1 MGIDPRALA
10 AMIDHTLL
18 APEATSSDIT
28 KLCAEAVE
36 LGVGTVCVS
45 PSHVAL
51 AYGLLPATIQVAS
64 VVGFPSGAH
73 RSEVKA
79 LEADLALDS
88 GASEIDM
95 VINLAHV
102 LSGDWRGV
110 EDDVAE
116 VRAAAHRPAVLKVII
131 ESGALTD
138 DQIVQ
143 TCKSA
148 VAAGADFVKTSTG
161 FHKTGGATTHAVALM
176 RSTVG
181 PSIGVKASGGIRTLV
196 DALQMIE
203 AGANRIGASASRAIL
218 DAAQTEQN

>member
-18 APEATSSDIT
+18 APEATSSDVT
-28 KLCAEAVE
+28 RLCAEAVE

-45 PSHVAL
+45 PSHVAF

-79 LEADLALDS
+79 LEAGLALEN
-88 GASEIDM
+88 GAIEIDM

-102 LSGDWRGV
+102 LSGNWRGV

-116 VRAAAHRPAVLKVII
+116 VRAAVHRPAVLKVII

-161 FHKTGGATTHAVALM
+161 FHKAGGATTHAVALM

-181 PSIGVKASGGIRTLV
+181 PSIGVKASGGIRTLA
-196 DALQMIE
+196 DALLMIE

>member
-1 MGIDPRALA
+1 MAIDLRALA

-18 APEATSSDIT
+18 APEATSNDIT
-28 KLCAEAVE
+28 NLCVEAVE

-51 AYGLLPATIQVAS
+51 AHGLLPTTIHVAS

-79 LEADLALDS
+79 LEAGLAVDS
-88 GASEIDM
+88 GAIEIDM

-116 VRAAAHRPAVLKVII
+116 VRAAAHQPVLLKVII

-138 DQIVQ
+138 EQIVE
-143 TCKSA
+143 TCKAA

-181 PSIGVKASGGIRTLV
+181 SSIGVKASGGIRTLV

-218 DAAQTEQN
+218 DAARSEQT

>member
-10 AMIDHTLL
+10 AMIDHTML

-51 AYGLLPATIQVAS
+51 AHGLLPATIQVAS

-79 LEADLALDS
+79 FEAGLAVDS
-88 GASEIDM
+88 GAIEIDM

-102 LSGDWRGV
+102 LSGNWSGV
-110 EDDVAE
+110 KDDVAA
-116 VRAAAHRPAVLKVII
+116 VRATVSRPVVLKVII

-138 DQIVQ
+138 EQIVE

-148 VAAGADFVKTSTG
+148 VAARADFVKTSTG
-161 FHKTGGATTHAVALM
+161 FHKAGGATPHAVALM

-181 PSIGVKASGGIRTLV
+181 PSIGVKASGGIRTLA
-196 DALQMIE
+196 DALLMIE

-218 DAAQTEQN
+218 DAARSEQN

>member
-79 LEADLALDS
+79 LEAGLAVES
-88 GASEIDM
+88 GAIEIDM

-161 FHKTGGATTHAVALM
+161 FHKTGGATTPS
-176 RSTVG
+176 ST
-181 PSIGVKASGGIRTLV
+181 K
-196 DALQMIE
+196 LQ
-203 AGANRIGASASRAIL
+203 L
-218 DAAQTEQN
+218 TQ

>member
-1 MGIDPRALA
+1 
-10 AMIDHTLL
+10 
-18 APEATSSDIT
+18 
-28 KLCAEAVE
+28 
-36 LGVGTVCVS
+36 
-45 PSHVAL
+45 VAL
-51 AYGLLPATIQVAS
+51 AHGLLPATIQVAS

-79 LEADLALDS
+79 LEAGLAVDS
-88 GASEIDM
+88 GAIEIDM

-102 LSGDWRGV
+102 LSGNWSGV
-110 EDDVAE
+110 KDDVAA
-116 VRAAAHRPAVLKVII
+116 VRATVSRPVVLKVII

-138 DQIVQ
+138 EQIVE

-161 FHKTGGATTHAVALM
+161 FHKAGGATPHAVALM

-181 PSIGVKASGGIRTLV
+181 PSIGVKASGGIRTLA
-196 DALQMIE
+196 DALLMIE

-218 DAAQTEQN
+218 DAARSEQN

>member
-18 APEATSSDIT
+18 APEATSIDIT

-79 LEADLALDS
+79 LEAGLALDG
-88 GASEIDM
+88 GAIEIDM

-102 LSGDWRGV
+102 LSGNWRGV
-110 EDDVAE
+110 EDDVAA
-116 VRAAAHRPAVLKVII
+116 VRATTPRPAVLKVII

-138 DQIVQ
+138 EQIVE

-148 VAAGADFVKTSTG
+148 VVAGADFVKTSTG
-161 FHKTGGATTHAVALM
+161 FHKAGGASPHAVALM

-181 PSIGVKASGGIRTLV
+181 PSIGVKASGGIRTLA
-196 DALQMIE
+196 DALLMIE

-218 DAAQTEQN
+218 DAAWSAQN

>member
-18 APEATSSDIT
+18 APEATSIDIT

-51 AYGLLPATIQVAS
+51 AHGLLPATIQVAS

-79 LEADLALDS
+79 LEAGLALDG
-88 GASEIDM
+88 GAIEIDM

-102 LSGDWRGV
+102 LSGNWRGV
-110 EDDVAE
+110 EDDVAA
-116 VRAAAHRPAVLKVII
+116 VRATTPRPAMLKVII

-138 DQIVQ
+138 EQIVE

-148 VAAGADFVKTSTG
+148 VEAGADFVKTSTG
-161 FHKTGGATTHAVALM
+161 FHKAGGASPHAVALM

-181 PSIGVKASGGIRTLV
+181 PSIGVKASGGIRTLA
-196 DALQMIE
+196 DALLMIE

-218 DAAQTEQN
+218 DAAWSAQN

>member
-1 MGIDPRALA
+1 MGIDLRALA
-10 AMIDHTLL
+10 AMIDHTML

-51 AYGLLPATIQVAS
+51 AHGLLPVTIQVAS

-79 LEADLALDS
+79 LEAGLAVDS
-88 GASEIDM
+88 GAIEIDM

-102 LSGDWRGV
+102 LSGNWSGV
-110 EDDVAE
+110 KDDVAA
-116 VRAAAHRPAVLKVII
+116 VRATVSRPIVLKVII

-138 DQIVQ
+138 EQIVE

-161 FHKTGGATTHAVALM
+161 FHKAGGATPHAVALM

-181 PSIGVKASGGIRTLV
+181 PSIGVKASGGIRTLA
-196 DALQMIE
+196 DALLMIE

>member
-79 LEADLALDS
+79 FEAVLALDG
-88 GASEIDM
+88 GAIEIDM

-102 LSGDWRGV
+102 LSGNWRGV
-110 EDDVAE
+110 EDDVAA
-116 VRAAAHRPAVLKVII
+116 VRATTPRPAVLKVII

-138 DQIVQ
+138 EQIVE

-148 VAAGADFVKTSTG
+148 VVAGADFVKTSTG
-161 FHKTGGATTHAVALM
+161 FHKAGGASPHAVALM

-181 PSIGVKASGGIRTLV
+181 PSIGVKASGGIRTLA
-196 DALQMIE
+196 DALLMIE

-218 DAAQTEQN
+218 DAARSEQN

>member
-10 AMIDHTLL
+10 AIIDHTLL

-28 KLCAEAVE
+28 RLCAEAVE

-45 PSHVAL
+45 PSHVAF
-51 AYGLLPATIQVAS
+51 AHGLLPATIQVAS

-79 LEADLALDS
+79 LEAGLALEN
-88 GASEIDM
+88 GAIEIDM
-95 VINLAHV
+95 VVNLAHV
-102 LSGDWRGV
+102 LSGNWRGV
-110 EDDVAE
+110 EDDVAA
-116 VRAAAHRPAVLKVII
+116 VRATASRPAVLKVII

-181 PSIGVKASGGIRTLV
+181 PSIGVKASGGIRTLA